1 MSKSSAVRIKVDDRE
16 QRGDLLPFLQRT
28 KGMEIEI
35 ARLPVGDYEVNNQLL
50 VERKTL
56 MDLVTSLKSGRLF
69 AQIYRLVQSESPC
82 ALLLEGTSAE
92 AVVEC
97 AGRQFKEH

>member
-1 MSKSSAVRIKVDDRE
+1 
-16 QRGDLLPFLQRT
+16 
-28 KGMEIEI
+28 MEIEI